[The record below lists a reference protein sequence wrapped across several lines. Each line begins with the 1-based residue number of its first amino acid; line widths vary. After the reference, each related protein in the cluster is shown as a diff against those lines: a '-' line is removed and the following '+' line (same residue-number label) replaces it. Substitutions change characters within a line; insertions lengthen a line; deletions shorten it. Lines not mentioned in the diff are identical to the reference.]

1 MSDVDVYVQAATRS
15 NTRRSYASALRHFEI
30 EWGGFLPASADGVA
44 RYLAQHAEQLS
55 IATLRHRLAALSHW
69 HQDQG
74 FADPTKTPLVRKTL
88 KGISA
93 LHPAKPQQAV
103 PLQIGQLTHAVAWLD
118 TAMLTCDPAE
128 RLRFTRN
135 KALLLLGFWRGFR
148 SDELISL
155 EAQNVELVSGQGMTC
170 FLPRTKADRQLVGQH
185 FKVPALSR
193 LCPVTAYTAWID
205 LAEIEDG
212 PVFRGVNRWGHIS
225 AQGLHANSITPLLRS
240 ILEQAGLLSSGDF
253 SSHSLRRGFANW
265 ANDNGWDVRSLMEY
279 VGWRDMKSAMRYID
293 TADSF
298 GQQRIEQALSDAC
311 ESGSR

>member
-1 MSDVDVYVQAATRS
+1 MNEVDVYVQAATRS
-15 NTRRSYASALRHFEI
+15 NTRRSYASALRHFEV

-74 FADPTKTPLVRKTL
+74 FADPTKTSLVRKTL
-88 KGISA
+88 KGILA
-93 LHPAKPQQAV
+93 LHPAQPQQAV
-103 PLQIGQLTHAVAWLD
+103 PLQIDQLTHAVAWLD
-118 TAMLTCDPAE
+118 TAILTCDSAE

-155 EAQNVELVSGQGMTC
+155 EAQNVELVPGQGMIC
-170 FLPRTKADRQLVGQH
+170 FFPRTKADRQLVGQH

-193 LCPVTAYTAWID
+193 LCPVAAYTAWTD
-205 LAEIEDG
+205 LAEIENG
-212 PVFRGVNRWGHIS
+212 PVFRGVSRWGHIN

-240 ILEQAGLLSSGDF
+240 ILEQAGLLSAGAF

-298 GQQRIEQALSDAC
+298 GKQRIEQGLSDDR
-311 ESGSR
+311 ESSVR

>member
-1 MSDVDVYVQAATRS
+1 MCKPPRVATHVAATLLHSVTSRW
-15 NTRRSYASALRHFEI
+15 N
-30 EWGGFLPASADGVA
+30 GCGFLPASADGVA

-74 FADPTKTPLVRKTL
+74 FADPTKTSLVRKTL
-88 KGISA
+88 KGILA

-103 PLQIGQLTHAVAWLD
+103 PLQIDQLTHAVAWLD

-155 EAQNVELVSGQGMTC
+155 EAQNVELVPGQGMIC
-170 FLPRTKADRQLVGQH
+170 FLPRTKGGSPTGRTALQSACLVPS
-185 FKVPALSR
+185 VSR
-193 LCPVTAYTAWID
+193 CTAYTAWTD

-240 ILEQAGLLSSGDF
+240 ILEQAGLLSAGAF

-298 GQQRIEQALSDAC
+298 GQQRIEQGLSDDR
-311 ESGSR
+311 ESSVR